1 MLLITAAVLATALPL
16 VAHHGAA
23 TFDTEK
29 ELTLKGTVTEWI
41 WANPH
46 CFLKFDAKDD
56 TGTVRN
62 WVVETQNPTTMSSRG
77 WRRVSFKAGDPVTV
91 ALQPV
96 KNGAP
101 VGRILRVVLANGD
114 TLVASGSAAQRPAQ
128 PAVPEDGLGGALV
141 LREPGRRAE
150 EQAGPGGE
158 RMTVKPLAHGPHLG
172 AQ

>member
-1 MLLITAAVLATALPL
+1 MKMLLITAAVLATAVPL

-56 TGTVRN
+56 TGSVRN

-101 VGRILRVVLANGD
+101 VGRIVKVLLANGE
-114 TLVASGSAAQRPAQ
+114 TLIAIGPQPDAALPQQ
-128 PAVPEDGLGGALV
+128 PE
-141 LREPGRRAE
+141 
-150 EQAGPGGE
+150 
-158 RMTVKPLAHGPHLG
+158 K
-172 AQ
+172 